1 MVVEVGLTTTEPV
14 EVAASLPMPLS
25 KETVVAPVVTHE
37 RVDGAPEVIDAGD
50 AVKEE
55 MTGARAFGITAF
67 EGEEAAEGPAAFVAV
82 TVKVYAWPFT
92 RPGTTTG
99 LPVLVAE
106 MLLGSDVAV

>member
-1 MVVEVGLTTTEPV
+1 MVVAVGLTTTEPV
-14 EVAASLPMPLS
+14 EVAWLPRPLS
-25 KETVVAPVVTHE
+25 REAVSAPVVVHE

-55 MTGARAFGITAF
+55 MTGASALGVTLF
-67 EGEEAAEGPAAFVAV
+67 EGEEEAEVPAAFVAV
-82 TVKVYAWPFT
+82 TVKVYACSFT

-106 MLLGSDVAV
+106 MLLGFEVAV